1 MFDEFI
7 KNLGFDDIFPR
18 KILQTLST
26 YYTVNVME
34 IITSHTN
41 ADFDAL
47 ASMVAA
53 KKLYPEATLVF
64 PGSQEKSMRD
74 FFLESMFY
82 TLEAERLKTI
92 DVNSVTRLIIVD
104 NRNSLRIGKL
114 AEALA
119 RPDVSVHIYD
129 HHPSSDTDIRGEKEV
144 IAEVGATTT
153 IMVELLRE
161 KGLKISPLEATVLAL
176 GIYEETGSLTFV
188 STTERDAQAVAY
200 LISQGAQLNI
210 VSDFMSRDLTTEQI
224 AILNN
229 LIENAKKYDVNGVT
243 VVISSLAVP
252 HFIPDLAN
260 LAHKIR
266 EMESL
271 DVLFLVVQMGDKTHV
286 IGRSR
291 IPAVNVG
298 EVLKQLGG
306 GGHATAAS
314 AAIKDMT
321 YLQARERLID
331 LLRRHIKPGPIAH
344 EIMTAPVKT
353 IPYGSAIAEAGEAM
367 TRFSVNVLPVLRG
380 DSYQGIITR
389 EIVQKALF
397 HGLGKRTVEEYMTS
411 GGPAATPDMPMSQV
425 ERIMI
430 EEHQRFIPVLGRGGE
445 LLGAITRTDLL
456 RSLHEERLAEISD
469 SEELSP
475 GSLRTVKGLIEER
488 ITPEVRN
495 TLRIVGEV
503 ADESG
508 FPVYLVGGIVRDLF
522 LRVSNPDV
530 DIVVEGDGI
539 TFAGMLVK
547 KMGGRMKTHQKFG
560 TAVVVLPAG
569 LKLDIATARL
579 EYYESPAAL
588 PTVELSSI
596 KKDLYRRDFTIN
608 TLAVRL
614 NGKRYGELIDFFGGL
629 RDIKDKTIRVLHSLS
644 FVEDPTRV
652 LRAVRFEQRFNF
664 HLSKHTQNLIKTAVN
679 MKLFDRL
686 TGERIYTELVLMLSE
701 SEPLKVLKRMRE
713 LDLLRFIHPGLKGSV
728 ELERLFTNIGETLAW
743 FRLLY
748 LDLLVEKWFVYFL
761 GLFDRVKDATAAEAL
776 ERLAVPVRL
785 RERVQMARIRSREVL
800 FLFYKEPQ
808 VSRSRIHDLLVPLD
822 TEALLL
828 MMAKSKQER
837 AKKYISLYLT
847 HLRNVKVTL
856 TGDDLKLLGIPPG
869 PKYRRI
875 LRELLDAKLD
885 GLVSSHD
892 EEIEFVKK
900 KSVAI

>member
-1 MFDEFI
+1 
-7 KNLGFDDIFPR
+7 
-18 KILQTLST
+18 
-26 YYTVNVME
+26 VE

-53 KKLYPEATLVF
+53 KKLYPEAKLVF

-82 TLEAERLKTI
+82 TLDVERLKNI
-92 DVNSVTRLIIVD
+92 DINGITRIIIVD
-104 NRNSLRIGKL
+104 NRNSSRLGKL

-119 RPDVSVHIYD
+119 KPGIAVHIYD
-129 HHPSSDTDIRGEKEV
+129 HHPSSDNDVKGEKE
-144 IAEVGATTT
+144 IIEEVGATTT
-153 IMVELLRE
+153 IMIELLRE
-161 KGLKISPLEATVLAL
+161 KEIKISPLEATVLAL

-188 STTERDAQAVAY
+188 STTERDALAVAY

-210 VSDFMSRDLTTEQI
+210 VSDFISRELTTEQI

-229 LIENAKKYDVNGVT
+229 LIENAKKYDINGIT
-243 VVISSLAVP
+243 VVISSMAAP

-260 LAHKIR
+260 LAHKIK
-266 EMESL
+266 EIESL
-271 DVLFLVVQMGDKTHV
+271 DVLFLVVQMADKTHI

-298 EVLKQLGG
+298 QVLEQLGG

-314 AAIKDMT
+314 AVSKDMT
-321 YLQARERLID
+321 YLQTRERLID
-331 LLRRHIKPGPIAH
+331 LLKKHITPGPLVR
-344 EIMTAPVKT
+344 EIMTSPVKT
-353 IPYGSAIAEAGEAM
+353 VPFGSSIEAAGEAM
-367 TRFSVNVLPVLRG
+367 TRFSVNVLPVLLG
-380 DSYQGIITR
+380 NSYQGLITR

-397 HGLGKRTVEEYMTS
+397 HGLGNRTVEEFMTS
-411 GGPAATPDMPMSQV
+411 GGPVATPDMTMNQV
-425 ERIMI
+425 ERMMI
-430 EEHQRFIPVLGRGGE
+430 EEHQRFIPVIGQGGI
-445 LLGAITRTDLL
+445 LVGAITRTDLL
-456 RSLHEERLAEISD
+456 RSLHEERLAEIQD
-469 SEELSP
+469 SEEPYSR
-475 GSLRTVKGLIEER
+475 SRRSVKGLMEER
-488 ITPEVRN
+488 LTPEVRD
-495 TLRIVGEV
+495 TLKIVGEV
-503 ADESG
+503 ADEIG

-560 TAVVVLPAG
+560 TAVVVLSGG

-579 EYYESPAAL
+579 EYYKSPAAL

-614 NGKRYGELIDFFGGL
+614 NRKRYGELIDFFGGL

-664 HLSKHTQNLIKTAVN
+664 HLSKHTHNLIKTAVN

-686 TGERIYTELVLMLSE
+686 TGERIYTELVLMFSE

-713 LDLLRFIHPGLKGSV
+713 LDLLKFIHPALKGSA
-728 ELERLFTNIGETLAW
+728 ELERLFTHITETFSW
-743 FRLLY
+743 FKLLY
-748 LDLLVEKWFVYFL
+748 LDIPVEKWFVYFL
-761 GLFDRVKDATAAEAL
+761 GLFDRVKDMTTAEAL
-776 ERLAVPVRL
+776 ERLAVPERVKV
-785 RERVQMARIRSREVL
+785 RVQMARIRSREVL
-800 FLFYKEPQ
+800 FLFYRDSQ
-808 VSRSRIHDLLVPLD
+808 ISLSRIHDLLSPLD
-822 TEALLL
+822 IEALLL

-847 HLRNVKVTL
+847 HIRNIKVTL
-856 TGDDLKLLGIPPG
+856 TGNDLKQMGIPPG

-875 LRELLDAKLD
+875 LAELLDAKLD
-885 GLVSSHD
+885 GIVRSHD
-892 EEIEFVKK
+892 EEVEFVRKK
-900 KSVAI
+900 INTR